1 MQSIQGPS
9 YSAIQ
14 EYFFSPSQD
23 SLVSTTS
30 LSLITQKR
38 ETSAIN
44 DAIVTLRSA
53 LFTPTGLD
61 KDVTASIAPI
71 LMKYQKNDCDLEFKF
86 TPKLTTK
93 EKTWAFDICKLHME
107 DIYDASG
114 YGWEDDDK
122 LHMLTE
128 DGTRF
133 LVVREREND
142 NKEGDLVAFV
152 HFRFS
157 VQGEVAQKMCGDVS
171 SADSSSVL
179 IYLTVFHLT

>member
-1 MQSIQGPS
+1 
-9 YSAIQ
+9 
-14 EYFFSPSQD
+14 
-23 SLVSTTS
+23 
-30 LSLITQKR
+30 
-38 ETSAIN
+38 
-44 DAIVTLRSA
+44 
-53 LFTPTGLD
+53 
-61 KDVTASIAPI
+61 
-71 LMKYQKNDCDLEFKF
+71 MKYQKNDCDLEFKF
-86 TPKLTTK
+86 TPKLTNK

-133 LVVREREND
+133 LVVRERETD

-171 SADSSSVL
+171 SADSLSVH
-179 IYLTVFHLT
+179 IYLTVILLT